1 MDPMDAMKEAN
12 KVLKREGKYKNL
24 KEEDVE
30 RIMEDTNDFI
40 FGRDIPEDPEG
51 FAKGGRVRMAGG
63 GILKLAMKF
72 FNDNNPVSA
81 YKKYLKYVKETAQKD
96 PAKLAPEVGGI
107 VVGSELIHRG
117 LRRKLKE
124 AKEKNDTDDSEDTRT
139 EIKEKAGGVSQ
150 GLDYLM
156 GIERRGYAYGSGLK
170 LLNLFKKS
178 KTNLQKE
185 IEKAIDNI
193 SLTGDMKLDADR
205 VVDDMLESM
214 NIDRDAVDGYDILDA
229 YDKAYKRIAKLKGF
243 NNLDNKLMDLEKK
256 YIKNIDDKIIEEE
269 LFTPAEW
276 AKTPET
282 IKNKVRGQIDPEW
295 KKTTF
300 GEDYDFDVVRG
311 KELEGGIMDI
321 SDPETLDDFANFAKQ
336 NDPEGYKKIEDMVN
350 EINQKRE
357 ATKGMSLE
365 DEMNMVLNQ
374 YDKSMFVRNKQGM
387 VDVANPENIQKMAL
401 LLQKDHPNLYK
412 KLQEQA
418 SQVDTLEN
426 YEIIGRKPNAKG
438 GPQGLNY
445 LLGM

>member
-1 MDPMDAMKEAN
+1 
-12 KVLKREGKYKNL
+12 
-24 KEEDVE
+24 
-30 RIMEDTNDFI
+30 
-40 FGRDIPEDPEG
+40 
-51 FAKGGRVRMAGG
+51 
-63 GILKLAMKF
+63 
-72 FNDNNPVSA
+72 
-81 YKKYLKYVKETAQKD
+81 
-96 PAKLAPEVGGI
+96 
-107 VVGSELIHRG
+107 
-117 LRRKLKE
+117 
-124 AKEKNDTDDSEDTRT
+124 
-139 EIKEKAGGVSQ
+139 
-150 GLDYLM
+150 
-156 GIERRGYAYGSGLK
+156 
-170 LLNLFKKS
+170 
-178 KTNLQKE
+178 LQNE

-229 YDKAYKRIAKLKGF
+229 YDKAYKKIAKLKGF
-243 NNLDNKLMDLEKK
+243 NNLDNKLIDLEKK

-365 DEMNMVLNQ
+365 DEMNMILNQ
-374 YDKSMFVRNKQGM
+374 YDKSMFIKNEQGM

-418 SQVDTLEN
+418 SQVDTIEN
-426 YEIIGRKPNAKG
+426 FDITGRKPNAEG
-438 GPQGLNY
+438 GLQGLNY
-445 LLGM
+445 LTGL

>member
-1 MDPMDAMKEAN
+1 MKEAN
-12 KVLKREGKYKNL
+12 KVLKKEGKYKNL

-30 RIMEDTNDFI
+30 RIMDDTNDFI

-63 GILKLAMKF
+63 GILKFLSKF
-72 FNDNNPVSA
+72 IKNKDVNKTSIDLTE
-81 YKKYLKYVKETAQKD
+81 KELKYLNELITDTGGGKFKAEILEEVPSLTIKNN
-96 PAKLAPEVGGI
+96 KLIVDQGDLDSFSNYLDDLYLSELKPSGRGANLMPPRLRGSALFDDS
-107 VVGSELIHRG
+107 VVG
-117 LRRKLKE
+117 KLFRQSK
-124 AKEKNDTDDSEDTRT
+124 ATGGR
-139 EIKEKAGGVSQ
+139 IEKAGGGVSQ

-256 YIKNIDDKIIEEE
+256 SKYKQGDPITEEN
-269 LFTPAEW
+269 FGDTPFATSQ
-276 AKTPET
+276 K
-282 IKNKVRGQIDPEW
+282 
-295 KKTTF
+295 
-300 GEDYDFDVVRG
+300 
-311 KELEGGIMDI
+311 
-321 SDPETLDDFANFAKQ
+321 TLDNL
-336 NDPEGYKKIEDMVN
+336 KKARKM
-350 EINQKRE
+350 
-357 ATKGMSLE
+357 TKGMSLE

-374 YDKSMFVRNKQGM
+374 YDKSMFVRNEQGM

-418 SQVDTLEN
+418 SQVDTIEN
-426 YEIIGRKPNAKG
+426 FDITGRKPNAKG
-438 GPQGLNY
+438 GPQGLDY